1 MKLNLLKSLCEFFK
15 ILHSRLKVLNFL
27 DDFWL
32 KMRVYFRGRILTDIM
47 FAFDLF
53 AGVIS
58 LLEHNEDY
66 VITFPST
73 YCRCVFLRY
82 FNFRSD
88 CIWKTVRGANG

>member
-1 MKLNLLKSLCEFFK
+1 MSFSKSF
-15 ILHSRLKVLNFL
+15 ILGEKFSIAWTIFGTKCACIFEDV
-27 DDFWL
+27 
-32 KMRVYFRGRILTDIM
+32 TDIM

-88 CIWKTVRGANG
+88 CIWKRVRGANG